1 MNKREY
7 ESKGQKYFTPNKE
20 LLRCME
26 ETLQIKRKAEKLKL
40 HGEELSGIDKIKER
54 NLRTNKTR
62 ILDKIIFQSMA
73 NLTFFLDSVS
83 RHPQLQSVFD
93 DDLKDLFGIRRNN
106 SNAQNRGFMFGK
118 LMGGILTYEPYAVD
132 NKVKDKN
139 NFRIVLLHALQYGI
153 FQFMTQ
159 LIHEEFNT
167 PGTIKIV
174 LDDLSRAV
182 AWINFYASKVE
193 DEDILPKRTFDFE
206 SIK

>member
-1 MNKREY
+1 MC
-7 ESKGQKYFTPNKE
+7 
-20 LLRCME
+20 CMK
-26 ETLQIKRKAEKLKL
+26 ETLQIKQKAEKLKL
-40 HGEELSGIDKIKER
+40 RGEELSGLDKIKER

-73 NLTFFLDSVS
+73 NLSFFLDSIS

-118 LMGGILTYEPYAVD
+118 LMGGILTYEPYAID
-132 NKVKDKN
+132 NKVKDKK
-139 NFRIVLLHALQYGI
+139 NFRIVLLHALQDGI
-153 FQFMTQ
+153 FQFMAQ

-182 AWINFYASKVE
+182 AWVNFYASKVE
-193 DEDILPKRTFDFE
+193 DEDKDIAPKRTFDFE
-206 SIK
+206 SIN